1 MLSTL
6 YVITRT
12 SVRMSVCHMG
22 ASVKNGCYDY
32 AIFTYGSP
40 TSLVFAGKVSSR
52 NSNELPTTG
61 GFKQGRGGK
70 TSHFLTSISRKRQDI
85 RVDP

>member
-6 YVITRT
+6 YVIARP
-12 SVRMSVCHMG
+12 SVRMSVYHMG
-22 ASVKNGCYDY
+22 ASVINGWSKDY
-32 AIFTYGSP
+32 AIFTYGS
-40 TSLVFAGKVSSR
+40 TMVFAGKVSSR

-85 RVDP
+85 RV